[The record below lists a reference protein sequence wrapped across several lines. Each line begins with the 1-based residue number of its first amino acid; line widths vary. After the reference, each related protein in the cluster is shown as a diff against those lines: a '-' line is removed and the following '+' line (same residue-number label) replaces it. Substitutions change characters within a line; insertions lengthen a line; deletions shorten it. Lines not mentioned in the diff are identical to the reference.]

1 MVTVSMDKGRATDV
15 IYPDLCKVF
24 DTVLHD
30 ILVTKWEEKKFW
42 WMDHSLDKEL
52 AGWLH
57 SESCGH
63 WLNVQVET
71 GEERCSSGISAGTSV
86 I

>member
-57 SESCGH
+57 SEIC
-63 WLNVQVET
+63 VQPVENQ
-71 GEERCSSGISAGTSV
+71 
-86 I
+86 